1 MDKKSVNE
9 GVCNLRALYEMLLG
23 ALIMGDEVGWVCITR
38 GRDEKFIQHFNLRT
52 GREDSSK
59 EAGM

>member
-1 MDKKSVNE
+1 
-9 GVCNLRALYEMLLG
+9 
-23 ALIMGDEVGWVCITR
+23 MGDEMGWVYITR

-52 GREDSSK
+52 GREDSRK

>member
-1 MDKKSVNE
+1 
-9 GVCNLRALYEMLLG
+9 
-23 ALIMGDEVGWVCITR
+23 MGGVCITR
-38 GRDEKFIQHFNLRT
+38 GRDEKFVHFKLKT

>member
-1 MDKKSVNE
+1 
-9 GVCNLRALYEMLLG
+9 
-23 ALIMGDEVGWVCITR
+23 MGDEMGWVCITR
-38 GRDEKFIQHFNLRT
+38 GRDEKCVQRFNLRT